1 MNLQPARVAYHHG
14 ELRGAALAAAL
25 EWLDR
30 EGRLPSLRELASAC
44 GVSHA
49 ALYRHFANLEALA
62 LDLAAICFHELA
74 ESIRG
79 ALTAVEDPL
88 ERLRTGS
95 AASIAW
101 GLAHPGRYL
110 FMTGPE
116 LAGKQHHEAFFGAAR
131 EAFGTLVEG
140 VAGVGVADPVPVAHT
155 VLCMLHGFTDF
166 ACKGRTVPFEAESED
181 AQIARLIEAVVEFT
195 VSSAEAPPR
204 GGRRFPGP
212 GTTA

>member
-1 MNLQPARVAYHHG
+1 MRLSRMWASSSAVKPDAPWFCT
-14 ELRGAALAAAL
+14 LA
-25 EWLDR
+25 
-30 EGRLPSLRELASAC
+30 
-44 GVSHA
+44 
-49 ALYRHFANLEALA
+49 
-62 LDLAAICFHELA
+62 
-74 ESIRG
+74 
-79 ALTAVEDPL
+79 
-88 ERLRTGS
+88 
-95 AASIAW
+95 
-101 GLAHPGRYL
+101 
-110 FMTGPE
+110 
-116 LAGKQHHEAFFGAAR
+116 EAFFSAAR